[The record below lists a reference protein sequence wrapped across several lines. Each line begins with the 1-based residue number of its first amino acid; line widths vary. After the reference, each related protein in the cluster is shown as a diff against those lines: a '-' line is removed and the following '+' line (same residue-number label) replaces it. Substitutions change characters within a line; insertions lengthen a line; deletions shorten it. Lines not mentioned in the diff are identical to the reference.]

1 LHSRTPVSGIPGAV
15 HALLRS
21 DELQALAKDAFRAS
35 FPEPSAAN
43 EPEHLSRV
51 DFPGDR
57 LSRLVRRALEAG
69 QISLGR
75 GAEILGRSQQEM
87 RDLAASWVG

>member
-1 LHSRTPVSGIPGAV
+1 
-15 HALLRS
+15 
-21 DELQALAKDAFRAS
+21 
-35 FPEPSAAN
+35 
-43 EPEHLSRV
+43 V

-57 LSRLVRRALEAG
+57 LSRLVRRAGERE

-75 GAEILGRSQQEM
+75 AAEILRCSLQEM